1 MRHPTAHKNRAKLY
15 QAIPSYE
22 ALQRGARPRYR
33 GRALDKALDTW
44 YNTGVGLKEYIN
56 KTHTNKQEHMIS
68 IKLKPNDSMERAMT
82 KLKNIVIKEGLYKE
96 LKDRR
101 YYAKPSKKKRLK
113 REEAERQR
121 VKDLHKDLRSALR
134 DEENFLL

>member
-1 MRHPTAHKNRAKLY
+1 MIT
-15 QAIPSYE
+15 
-22 ALQRGARPRYR
+22 
-33 GRALDKALDTW
+33 
-44 YNTGVGLKEYIN
+44 IN
-56 KTHTNKQEHMIS
+56 
-68 IKLKPNDSMERAMT
+68 LKPNDSMERAIT

-113 REEAERQR
+113 KEEAARQR
-121 VKDLHKDLRSALR
+121 VKDLHKDIRAALR